1 MADRRPTQDHV
12 DPNRLKARA
21 RRAGVDARP
30 ARWLTWAGMNDDTG
44 HRVLAHLGLRPR
56 EYDRIIRTFIPG
68 YEEMLATVV
77 RWLRGHLPPRGLV
90 VDLGAGTGALS
101 SAVLDAIPDARLA
114 LVDVDPTMLEAAAE
128 RLTRHAGRCELR
140 RATFADPIPP
150 CDAVVASLALH
161 HVATLPEKRELYR
174 RIREALR
181 PGGLLLVADAAVHA
195 SGRARQRI
203 FAEWSAFMQTQ
214 GFTAAQAEA
223 HFAQWA
229 TEDHY
234 QPLVAELDALAAAG
248 FPFPD
253 CFWKQGLNCV
263 FGGFRDG

>member
-1 MADRRPTQDHV
+1 M
-12 DPNRLKARA
+12 
-21 RRAGVDARP
+21 G
-30 ARWLTWAGMNDDTG
+30 DDNG
-44 HRVLAHLGLRPR
+44 HRVLAHLGLRPA

-68 YEEMLATVV
+68 YDEMLATVV
-77 RWLRGHLPPRGLV
+77 RWLRGHLPWGGLV

-101 SAVLDAIPDARLA
+101 GAILDAFPDVRLE
-114 LVDVDPTMLEAAAE
+114 LVDVDPAMLEAARE
-128 RLTRHAGRCELR
+128 RLAPHADRFGLR
-140 RATFADPIPP
+140 RATFADALPP

-161 HVATLPEKRELYR
+161 HVVTLPEKRDLYR

-181 PGGLLLVADAAVHA
+181 PGGLLLVADAAVHDA
-195 SGRARQRI
+195 GRARQRI
-203 FAEWSAFMQTQ
+203 FAGWSAFMQTH
-214 GFTAAQAEA
+214 GMTAADAEA

-234 QPLVAELDALAAAG
+234 KPLVAELDALAAAG

-253 CFWKQGLNCV
+253 CLWKQGPNCV

>member
-1 MADRRPTQDHV
+1 
-12 DPNRLKARA
+12 
-21 RRAGVDARP
+21 
-30 ARWLTWAGMNDDTG
+30 MNDDTG

-56 EYDRIIRTFIPG
+56 EYDRTIRTFIPG

-77 RWLRGHLPPRGLV
+77 RWLRGHLAPGGVV

-101 SAVLDAIPDARLA
+101 SAVLDAIPDARLE
-114 LVDVDPTMLEAAAE
+114 LVDVDPTMLEVAGE
-128 RLTRHAGRCELR
+128 RLAPHAGRYRLR
-140 RATFADPIPP
+140 RTTFAEPLPP

-161 HVATLPEKRELYR
+161 HVVTLPEKRELYR

-181 PGGLLLVADAAVHA
+181 PGGLLLVADAAVHEA
-195 SGRARQRI
+195 GRARQRV

-214 GFTAAQAEA
+214 GISAAEAEA

-253 CFWKQGLNCV
+253 CFWKEGPICV
-263 FGGFRDG
+263 FGGFRDA

>member
-1 MADRRPTQDHV
+1 
-12 DPNRLKARA
+12 
-21 RRAGVDARP
+21 
-30 ARWLTWAGMNDDTG
+30 MNDETG
-44 HRVLAHLGLRPR
+44 HRVLAHLGLRPTD
-56 EYDRIIRTFIPG
+56 YDRTIRTFIPG

-77 RWLRGHLPPRGLV
+77 RWLRGHVPPDGLV

-101 SAVLDAIPDARLA
+101 SAVLEAIPDARLE

-128 RLTRHAGRCELR
+128 RLAAHAGRYRLR
-140 RATFADPIPP
+140 RATFADPLPP

-161 HVATLPEKRELYR
+161 HVVTLPEKRELYR

-181 PGGLLLVADAAVHA
+181 PGGLLLVADAAVHE

-203 FAEWSAFMQTQ
+203 FAEWSAYMQTQ
-214 GFTAAQAEA
+214 GISAAEAEA

-234 QPLVAELDALAAAG
+234 RPLVAELDALAAAG
-248 FPFPD
+248 FPFPE

-263 FGGFRDG
+263 YGGFRDG